1 MQKSSDDLEQFNKL
15 FSKYNTV
22 QPGVQQKERE
32 ETNAAQERK
41 TAAQERETAE
51 RKETTAAQERKT
63 AERKET
69 TAAQERAKVDNE
81 RRSLMNNSK
90 DIVGKESNAAK
101 KYFSDNIFQGY
112 QKEFIENWKKMKDLD
127 NQLSNAKTRE
137 ERAKLTL
144 EFFKARDEFF
154 ASIKKLYEYSMEKGY
169 TDVANS
175 LNDLLN
181 MQKDFD
187 RVIMQMMN
195 LNVFSAPER
204 GFLLDQQMFERS
216 YPAIA
221 KWIMTEY
228 LSKKTTDEILKTIDE
243 RRELLM
249 ESVEKVQ
256 NGGKLNEDEI
266 KRIIEE
272 KLRSL
277 FKVYYCSTEEG
288 SKEVEQKGTLTLFNE
303 LELVQKLDSQ
313 SIPVLLGRQA

>member
-1 MQKSSDDLEQFNKL
+1 VLGTEVKKDDPT
-15 FSKYNTV
+15 SKFKV
-22 QPGVQQKERE
+22 LVDAQ
-32 ETNAAQERK
+32 NAAQEK
-41 TAAQERETAE
+41 QKNLNVAQTADKKL
-51 RKETTAAQERKT
+51 KE
-63 AERKET
+63 
-69 TAAQERAKVDNE
+69 VDNE
-81 RRSLMNNSK
+81 RRSIIGNAENKYTNMLSLSSK
-90 DIVGKESNAAK
+90 YA
-101 KYFSDNIFQGY
+101 SDLNFKRPLEVIKTNF
-112 QKEFIENWKKMKDLD
+112 KKMKDLD

-154 ASIKKLYEYSMEKGY
+154 ASTKKLHEYSMEKGY

-228 LSKKTTDEILKTIDE
+228 LSEKTTDEILKTIDE

-256 NGGKLNEDEI
+256 NGGKLNEEE
-266 KRIIEE
+266 KNRIIEE

-277 FKVYYCSTEEG
+277 FMVYYCSTEEG
-288 SKEVEQKGTLTLFNE
+288 SETVKQEGTLNILKN
-303 LELVQKLDSQ
+303 LGLAQLDSQ
-313 SIPVLLGRQA
+313 SIPVRQA

>member
-1 MQKSSDDLEQFNKL
+1 VQEK
-15 FSKYNTV
+15 KYTQNPKDIFTA
-22 QPGVQQKERE
+22 QKE
-32 ETNAAQERK
+32 AGK
-41 TAAQERETAE
+41 TAAQE
-51 RKETTAAQERKT
+51 KEKNLNVAQTE
-63 AERKET
+63 AGKEQKNLNVAQ

-81 RRSLMNNSK
+81 RSSLMKNSEG
-90 DIVGKESNAAK
+90 IVGKESNAAK
-101 KYFSDNIFQGY
+101 KYISDNIFQGY

-127 NQLSNAKTRE
+127 NQLSNARTRE

-144 EFFKARDEFF
+144 EFFKARNEFF
-154 ASIKKLYEYSMEKGY
+154 ASVKKLYEYSMEKGY

-228 LSKKTTDEILKTIDE
+228 LSEKTTDEILKTIDE

-256 NGGKLNEDEI
+256 NGGKLNEEE
-266 KRIIEE
+266 KNQIIEN

-277 FKVYYCSTEEG
+277 FMVYYCSTEKG
-288 SKEVEQKGTLTLFNE
+288 SEEVEQKGTLTVLNHK
-303 LELVQKLDSQ
+303 LGLVPNLDLDSQ
-313 SIPVLLGRQA
+313 SIPDKV

>member
-1 MQKSSDDLEQFNKL
+1 MVSGEIKQEKK
-15 FSKYNTV
+15 
-22 QPGVQQKERE
+22 PGSIFTAYHEVKQ
-32 ETNAAQERK
+32 
-41 TAAQERETAE
+41 TAAQEKQKNLNVAQTEAG
-51 RKETTAAQERKT
+51 KEQKNLNVAQNADKKL
-63 AERKET
+63 KE
-69 TAAQERAKVDNE
+69 VDNE
-81 RRSLMNNSK
+81 RSSLMKNSE
-90 DIVGKESNAAK
+90 DIVWKESNAAK
-101 KYFSDNIFQGY
+101 KYISDNIFQGY
-112 QKEFIENWKKMKDLD
+112 QKELIENWKKMKDLD
-127 NQLSNAKTRE
+127 NQLSNARTRE
-137 ERAKLTL
+137 ERAKLTM

-154 ASIKKLYEYSMEKGY
+154 ASVKKLYEYSMEKGY

-181 MQKDFD
+181 IQKDFD

-228 LSKKTTDEILKTIDE
+228 LSEKTTDEILKTIDE

-256 NGGKLNEDEI
+256 NGGKLNEEE
-266 KRIIEE
+266 KNQIIEN

-277 FKVYYCSTEEG
+277 FMVYYCSTEKG
-288 SKEVEQKGTLTLFNE
+288 SEEVEQKGTLTVLNHK
-303 LELVQKLDSQ
+303 LGLVPNLDLDSQ
-313 SIPVLLGRQA
+313 SIPDKV

>member
-1 MQKSSDDLEQFNKL
+1 VQKSSDDLEQFNNL
-15 FSKYNTV
+15 FNKYNTV
-22 QPGVQQKERE
+22 EVGAQKERQ
-32 ETNAAQERK
+32 NK
-41 TAAQERETAE
+41 ETAE
-51 RKETTAAQERKT
+51 RKETTA
-63 AERKET
+63 ERKEQVNLEVAQ
-69 TAAQERAKVDNE
+69 TADKKLKEVDNE
-81 RRSLMNNSK
+81 RSSLMKNSEG
-90 DIVGKESNAAK
+90 IVGKESNAAK
-101 KYFSDNIFQGY
+101 KYISDNIFQGY

-144 EFFKARDEFF
+144 EFSKARDEFF
-154 ASIKKLYEYSMEKGY
+154 ESVKKLHEYSMEKGY

-228 LSKKTTDEILKTIDE
+228 LSEKTTDEILKTIDE

-277 FKVYYCSTEEG
+277 FMVYYCSTENVPE
-288 SKEVEQKGTLTLFNE
+288 TLTLLKN
-303 LELVQKLDSQ
+303 LELVPENLNSQ
-313 SIPVLLGRQA
+313 SIPVPLERQA

>member
-1 MQKSSDDLEQFNKL
+1 MQKSSDDLEQFNNL
-15 FSKYNTV
+15 FNKYNTV
-22 QPGVQQKERE
+22 EVGAQKERQ
-32 ETNAAQERK
+32 NK
-41 TAAQERETAE
+41 ETAE
-51 RKETTAAQERKT
+51 RKETTA
-63 AERKET
+63 ERKEQVNLEVAQ
-69 TAAQERAKVDNE
+69 TADKKLKEVDNE
-81 RRSLMNNSK
+81 RSSLMKNSEG
-90 DIVGKESNAAK
+90 IVGKESNAAK
-101 KYFSDNIFQGY
+101 KYISDNIFQGY

-144 EFFKARDEFF
+144 EFSKARDEFF
-154 ASIKKLYEYSMEKGY
+154 ESVKKLHEYSMEKGY

-228 LSKKTTDEILKTIDE
+228 LSEKTTDEILKTIDE

-277 FKVYYCSTEEG
+277 FMVYYCSTENVPE
-288 SKEVEQKGTLTLFNE
+288 TLTLLKN
-303 LELVQKLDSQ
+303 LELVPENLNSQ
-313 SIPVLLGRQA
+313 SIPVPLERQA